1 MLQTLIVTAVMLFQA
16 GIGNYWKDI
25 ERVQCTG
32 NLFGYTTL
40 QTNVSSRYLHA
51 NTTSWS
57 VNGTVNQ
64 TTLQFSL
71 FTLDPGKAGIESILV
86 DGLSVNVSHFDPF
99 TDKLQT
105 YSVDT
110 NATIPHDVAI
120 SVVNYN
126 AGKTVYVGLACIQIK
141 VLFTTFAES
150 ASTGASAT
158 ASSSDPLLEASSDE
172 DLYDSAEIFLWFFP
186 AVLIVLAAAILVA
199 IPTFVHKYKAP
210 PKTLVNEEA
219 TTETYVRKAQLQ
231 TRQGYVNVA
240 TVFAS
245 QTNSDLPDIKSPYL
259 CPWLGT
265 VNKRGRTYDVYAI
278 GEKVRLE
285 RAMYSMER
293 GNVVIYP
300 LKWMVKIC
308 KGLQELH
315 SHGMVHGNVV
325 PDCVWIDL
333 ETNSAS
339 LCDYRDPRRRSAITI
354 QSDIFDLGNLIE
366 YVFHDLQFYTDHGC
380 DAFVA
385 ECKNPEPKKRPSLE
399 ACEQTLKAY
408 IRTLKAD

>member
-1 MLQTLIVTAVMLFQA
+1 MLQTLIVTAIMLFQA

-64 TTLQFSL
+64 TTLEFSL
-71 FTLDPGKAGIESILV
+71 FTLDPGKAGIDSILV
-86 DGLSVNVSHFDPF
+86 DGISVNVSEFVPF

-110 NATIPHDVAI
+110 NSTIPEDVAI
-120 SVVNYN
+120 RVINYN
-126 AGKTVYVGLACIQIK
+126 AGKTVYVGMACIQLR
-141 VLFTTFAES
+141 VLFTPFAGS
-150 ASTGASAT
+150 VST
-158 ASSSDPLLEASSDE
+158 SSSTDVLPLQDSSDE
-172 DLYDSAEIFLWFFP
+172 DLYDSGEIFLWFFP
-186 AVLIVLAAAILVA
+186 AILIVLAGAVLVA
-199 IPTFVHKYKAP
+199 IPTFVHKYKAL
-210 PKTLVNEEA
+210 PKTLVNEEV
-219 TTETYVRKAQLQ
+219 TTDTYVRKAQLE

-245 QTNSDLPDIKSPYL
+245 QANSELPDIKSPYL

-265 VNKRGRTYDVYAI
+265 VNKRGRAYDVYAI
-278 GEKVRLE
+278 GDKVRLE

-293 GNVVIYP
+293 GNVILYP

-333 ETNSAS
+333 KNNTAS
-339 LCDYRDPRRRSAITI
+339 LCDYRDPRRRSAITV
-354 QSDIFDLGNLIE
+354 QSDIFDLGNLID
-366 YVFHDLQFYTDHGC
+366 YVFHDLQFYTDQGC

-408 IRTLKAD
+408 IRTLKAN